1 MRIEKKVVEKVKEAE
16 REKELLPKA
25 NVRGRSRDLKK
36 RQVSTQRRDEA
47 GKTEKARV
55 EGTVISF

>member
-1 MRIEKKVVEKVKEAE
+1 M
-16 REKELLPKA
+16 LPKA